1 MRLTQ
6 VVFVCDW
13 GSDFNVVNV
22 VAHLRKQ
29 FANLI
34 SSKRYYNEAKILI
47 TLEALIKQFD
57 IK

>member
-1 MRLTQ
+1 M
-6 VVFVCDW
+6 FVCDW

-34 SSKRYYNEAKILI
+34 SSKRYYNEAKIKILI